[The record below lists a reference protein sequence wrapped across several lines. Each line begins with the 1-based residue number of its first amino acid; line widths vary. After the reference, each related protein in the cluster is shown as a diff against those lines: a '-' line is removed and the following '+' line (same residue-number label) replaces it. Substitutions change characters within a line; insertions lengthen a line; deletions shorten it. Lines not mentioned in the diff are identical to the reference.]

1 MKVLRTPDECFKGI
15 KDYPFDPVYTNIE
28 TKDDTILRIHHI
40 DEGPS
45 DGPILLAMHGQPVWS
60 YLYARMIPFLVNAG
74 IRVIAPDLPGYGKSD
89 KPASREDYSFQNQV
103 DWMGEWLKE
112 NNFSRTLT
120 KRNSLYLGLS
130 SMIGAGLFYNL
141 APTSKIS
148 SYSSI
153 LGLLLASTLAFAN
166 ASSSAQL
173 ASLYPQTGGTYLYA
187 NKVLGKLPG
196 NIAGIVF
203 ILGKTVSCVAIAL
216 TLGNYISPIY
226 GKELGVGLSVIVFL
240 IGYKGITKTAALA
253 RWFVLIV
260 ISILAFFCIAILM
273 TPSTN
278 IAIPLLEGF
287 SASNLFLS
295 AAIWFFAFTGY
306 SRLATYGEEIKN
318 PETIIP
324 SSILT
329 GLGITVTIYLFVNWL
344 SLAIIGPEVV
354 ANSNTPLLVAMDVSV
369 MSDFSFLIV
378 FASTIATASVF
389 LALLPAISRIYVAM
403 SRDGILPNMFSKN
416 TQ

>member
-1 MKVLRTPDECFKGI
+1 M
-15 KDYPFDPVYTNIE
+15 
-28 TKDDTILRIHHI
+28 
-40 DEGPS
+40 
-45 DGPILLAMHGQPVWS
+45 
-60 YLYARMIPFLVNAG
+60 
-74 IRVIAPDLPGYGKSD
+74 
-89 KPASREDYSFQNQV
+89 
-103 DWMGEWLKE
+103 KE

-260 ISILAFFCIAILM
+260 ISILVFFCIAILM

-306 SRLATYGEEIKN
+306 SRLATYGEEVKN

-403 SRDGILPNMFSKN
+403 SRDGILPNMFSKIHN
-416 TQ
+416 KNNSAYVSELFVLLTVVVGIYTINITNAIKLSAFFILIYYSLTNLSVINLEKNQRLYSVSIAYYGLLMCMVLGFSLVLI

>member
-1 MKVLRTPDECFKGI
+1 MKEK
-15 KDYPFDPVYTNIE
+15 
-28 TKDDTILRIHHI
+28 
-40 DEGPS
+40 
-45 DGPILLAMHGQPVWS
+45 
-60 YLYARMIPFLVNAG
+60 
-74 IRVIAPDLPGYGKSD
+74 
-89 KPASREDYSFQNQV
+89 
-103 DWMGEWLKE
+103 
-112 NNFSRTLT
+112 NFSRTLT

-148 SYSSI
+148 SYSTI
-153 LGLLLASTLAFAN
+153 LGLILASTLAFAN

-187 NKVLGKLPG
+187 NKVLGKLSG

-240 IGYKGITKTAALA
+240 IGYQGITKTAALA

-260 ISILAFFCIAILM
+260 ISILVFFCIAILM

-306 SRLATYGEEIKN
+306 SRLATYGEEIEN

-329 GLGITVTIYLFVNWL
+329 GLGITITIYLFVNWL
-344 SLAIIGPEVV
+344 ALAIIGPEVI

-403 SRDGILPNMFSKN
+403 SRDGILPNMFSKIHN
-416 TQ
+416 KNNSAYVSELFVLLTVVVGIYTINITNAIKLSAFFILIYYSLTNLSVIKLEKNQRIYSVYVAYYGFLMCMVLGFSLALF

>member
-1 MKVLRTPDECFKGI
+1 M
-15 KDYPFDPVYTNIE
+15 
-28 TKDDTILRIHHI
+28 
-40 DEGPS
+40 
-45 DGPILLAMHGQPVWS
+45 
-60 YLYARMIPFLVNAG
+60 
-74 IRVIAPDLPGYGKSD
+74 
-89 KPASREDYSFQNQV
+89 
-103 DWMGEWLKE
+103 KE

-203 ILGKTVSCVAIAL
+203 VLGKTVSCVAIAL

-226 GKELGVGLSVIVFL
+226 GRELGVSLSVIVFL

-260 ISILAFFCIAILM
+260 ISILSFFCIAILM

-306 SRLATYGEEIKN
+306 SRLATYGEEVKN
-318 PETIIP
+318 PEKIIP

-329 GLGITVTIYLFVNWL
+329 GLGITITIYLVVNWL
-344 SLAIIGPEVV
+344 ALAVIGPEVI
-354 ANSNTPLLVAMDVSV
+354 ANSNTPLLVAFDVSV
-369 MSDFSFLIV
+369 LSDFSFLIV

-403 SRDGILPNMFSKN
+403 SRDGILPNMFSTIHKKN
-416 TQ
+416 NSAYVSELFVLLTVIVGIYTINITNAIKLSAFFILIYYSLTNLSVINLEKNQRLYSVSIAYYGLLMCVVLGFSLVLI

>member
-1 MKVLRTPDECFKGI
+1 MKEK
-15 KDYPFDPVYTNIE
+15 
-28 TKDDTILRIHHI
+28 
-40 DEGPS
+40 
-45 DGPILLAMHGQPVWS
+45 
-60 YLYARMIPFLVNAG
+60 
-74 IRVIAPDLPGYGKSD
+74 
-89 KPASREDYSFQNQV
+89 
-103 DWMGEWLKE
+103 
-112 NNFSRTLT
+112 NFSRTLT

-148 SYSSI
+148 SYSTI
-153 LGLLLASTLAFAN
+153 LGLILASTLAFAN

-187 NKVLGKLPG
+187 NKVLGKLSG

-240 IGYKGITKTAALA
+240 IGYQGITKTAALA

-260 ISILAFFCIAILM
+260 ISILVFFCIAILM

-306 SRLATYGEEIKN
+306 SRLATYGEEIEN

-329 GLGITVTIYLFVNWL
+329 GLGITITIYLFVNWL
-344 SLAIIGPEVV
+344 ALAIIGPEVI

-403 SRDGILPNMFSKN
+403 SRDGILPNMFSKIHN
-416 TQ
+416 KNNSAYVSELFVLLTVVVGIYTINITNAIKLSAFFILIYYSLTNLSVIKLEKNQRIYSVYIAYYGFLMCMVLGFSLALF

>member
-1 MKVLRTPDECFKGI
+1 M
-15 KDYPFDPVYTNIE
+15 
-28 TKDDTILRIHHI
+28 
-40 DEGPS
+40 
-45 DGPILLAMHGQPVWS
+45 
-60 YLYARMIPFLVNAG
+60 
-74 IRVIAPDLPGYGKSD
+74 
-89 KPASREDYSFQNQV
+89 
-103 DWMGEWLKE
+103 KE

-240 IGYKGITKTAALA
+240 IGYQGITKTATLA

-260 ISILAFFCIAILM
+260 ISILTFFCIAILM

-287 SASNLFLS
+287 STSNLFLS

-306 SRLATYGEEIKN
+306 SRLATYGEEVKN
-318 PETIIP
+318 PEKIIP

-329 GLGITVTIYLFVNWL
+329 GLGVTVTIYLLVNWL
-344 SLAIIGPEVV
+344 ALAIIGPEVV
-354 ANSNTPLLVAMDVSV
+354 ANSNTPLLIAMDVSV

-403 SRDGILPNMFSKN
+403 SRDGILPNVFSKIHN
-416 TQ
+416 KNNSAYVSELFVLLTVVVGIYTINITNAIKLSAFFILIYYSLTNLSVINLHKNQRLYSVSIAYYGLLMCMALGFSLVLI

>member
-1 MKVLRTPDECFKGI
+1 M
-15 KDYPFDPVYTNIE
+15 
-28 TKDDTILRIHHI
+28 
-40 DEGPS
+40 
-45 DGPILLAMHGQPVWS
+45 
-60 YLYARMIPFLVNAG
+60 
-74 IRVIAPDLPGYGKSD
+74 
-89 KPASREDYSFQNQV
+89 
-103 DWMGEWLKE
+103 KE

-187 NKVLGKLPG
+187 NKVLGRLPG

-260 ISILAFFCIAILM
+260 ILILAFFCIAILM

-287 SASNLFLS
+287 SVSNLFLS

-306 SRLATYGEEIKN
+306 SRLATYGEEVKN

-329 GLGITVTIYLFVNWL
+329 GLGITVAIYLFVNWL

-403 SRDGILPNMFSKN
+403 SRDGILPNMFSKIHN
-416 TQ
+416 KNNSAYVSELFVLLTVIVGIYTINITNAIKLSAFFILIYYSLTNLSVINLEKNQRLYPVSIAYYGLLMCMVLGVSLVLI

>member
-1 MKVLRTPDECFKGI
+1 M
-15 KDYPFDPVYTNIE
+15 
-28 TKDDTILRIHHI
+28 
-40 DEGPS
+40 
-45 DGPILLAMHGQPVWS
+45 
-60 YLYARMIPFLVNAG
+60 
-74 IRVIAPDLPGYGKSD
+74 
-89 KPASREDYSFQNQV
+89 
-103 DWMGEWLKE
+103 KE

-203 ILGKTVSCVAIAL
+203 ILGKTISCVAIAL

-260 ISILAFFCIAILM
+260 ILILAFFCIAILM

-287 SASNLFLS
+287 SVSNLFLS

-306 SRLATYGEEIKN
+306 SRLATYGEEVKN

-329 GLGITVTIYLFVNWL
+329 GLGVTVAIYLFVNWL

-403 SRDGILPNMFSKN
+403 SRDGTLPNMFSKIHN
-416 TQ
+416 KNNSAYVSELIVLLTVVVGIYTINITNAIKLSAFFILIYYSLTNLCVINLEKNQRLYPVSIAYYGLLMCMVLGFSLVLI

>member
-1 MKVLRTPDECFKGI
+1 M
-15 KDYPFDPVYTNIE
+15 
-28 TKDDTILRIHHI
+28 
-40 DEGPS
+40 
-45 DGPILLAMHGQPVWS
+45 
-60 YLYARMIPFLVNAG
+60 
-74 IRVIAPDLPGYGKSD
+74 
-89 KPASREDYSFQNQV
+89 
-103 DWMGEWLKE
+103 KE

-148 SYSSI
+148 SYSTI
-153 LGLLLASTLAFAN
+153 LGLILASTLAFAN

-260 ISILAFFCIAILM
+260 VSILAFFCIAILI
-273 TPSTN
+273 TSSTN

-306 SRLATYGEEIKN
+306 SRLATYGEEVKN

-403 SRDGILPNMFSKN
+403 SRDGILPNMFSKIHSKN
-416 TQ
+416 NSAYVSEFFVLLTMIVGIYTINITNAIKLSAFFIIIYYSLTNLSVINLEKNQRLYSVSIAYYGLLMCMVLGFSLVLI

>member
-1 MKVLRTPDECFKGI
+1 M
-15 KDYPFDPVYTNIE
+15 
-28 TKDDTILRIHHI
+28 
-40 DEGPS
+40 
-45 DGPILLAMHGQPVWS
+45 
-60 YLYARMIPFLVNAG
+60 
-74 IRVIAPDLPGYGKSD
+74 
-89 KPASREDYSFQNQV
+89 
-103 DWMGEWLKE
+103 KE

-173 ASLYPQTGGTYLYA
+173 ASLFPQTGGTYLYA
-187 NKVLGKLPG
+187 NNVLGVLPG

-203 ILGKTVSCVAIAL
+203 ILGKTISCVAIAL

-240 IGYKGITKTAALA
+240 IGYQGITKTATLA

-260 ISILAFFCIAILM
+260 ISILTFFCIAILM

-403 SRDGILPNMFSKN
+403 SRDGILPNMFSKIHN
-416 TQ
+416 KNNSAYVSELFVLLTVVVGIYTINITNAIKLSAFFILIYYSLTNLSVINLEKNQRLYPVSIAYYGLLMCMVLGFSLVLI

>member
-1 MKVLRTPDECFKGI
+1 M
-15 KDYPFDPVYTNIE
+15 
-28 TKDDTILRIHHI
+28 
-40 DEGPS
+40 
-45 DGPILLAMHGQPVWS
+45 
-60 YLYARMIPFLVNAG
+60 
-74 IRVIAPDLPGYGKSD
+74 
-89 KPASREDYSFQNQV
+89 
-103 DWMGEWLKE
+103 KE

-173 ASLYPQTGGTYLYA
+173 ASLFPQTGGTYLYA
-187 NKVLGKLPG
+187 NKVLGASG

-203 ILGKTVSCVAIAL
+203 ISGKTVSCVAIAL
-216 TLGNYISPIY
+216 TLEITFLQFMARN
-226 GKELGVGLSVIVFL
+226 LVGLSVIVFL

-306 SRLATYGEEIKN
+306 SRLATYG
-318 PETIIP
+318 
-324 SSILT
+324 
-329 GLGITVTIYLFVNWL
+329 G
-344 SLAIIGPEVV
+344 
-354 ANSNTPLLVAMDVSV
+354 
-369 MSDFSFLIV
+369 
-378 FASTIATASVF
+378 
-389 LALLPAISRIYVAM
+389 
-403 SRDGILPNMFSKN
+403 RD
-416 TQ
+416 

>member
-1 MKVLRTPDECFKGI
+1 M
-15 KDYPFDPVYTNIE
+15 
-28 TKDDTILRIHHI
+28 
-40 DEGPS
+40 
-45 DGPILLAMHGQPVWS
+45 
-60 YLYARMIPFLVNAG
+60 
-74 IRVIAPDLPGYGKSD
+74 
-89 KPASREDYSFQNQV
+89 
-103 DWMGEWLKE
+103 KE

-240 IGYKGITKTAALA
+240 IGYQGITKTATLA

-260 ISILAFFCIAILM
+260 ISILTFFCIAILM

-287 SASNLFLS
+287 STSNLFLS

-306 SRLATYGEEIKN
+306 SRLATYGEEVKN
-318 PETIIP
+318 PEKIIP

-329 GLGITVTIYLFVNWL
+329 GLGVTVTIYLLVNWL
-344 SLAIIGPEVV
+344 ALAIIGPEVV
-354 ANSNTPLLVAMDVSV
+354 ANSNTPLLIAMDVSV

-403 SRDGILPNMFSKN
+403 SRDGILPNMFSKIHN
-416 TQ
+416 KNNSAYVSELFVLLTVIVGIYTINITNAIKLSAFFILIYYSLTNLSVINLHKNQRLYSVSIAYYGLLMCVVLGFSLVLI

>member
-1 MKVLRTPDECFKGI
+1 M
-15 KDYPFDPVYTNIE
+15 
-28 TKDDTILRIHHI
+28 
-40 DEGPS
+40 
-45 DGPILLAMHGQPVWS
+45 
-60 YLYARMIPFLVNAG
+60 
-74 IRVIAPDLPGYGKSD
+74 
-89 KPASREDYSFQNQV
+89 
-103 DWMGEWLKE
+103 KE

-240 IGYKGITKTAALA
+240 IGYQGITKTATLA

-260 ISILAFFCIAILM
+260 ISILTFFCIAILM

-287 SASNLFLS
+287 STSNLFLS
-295 AAIWFFAFTGY
+295 AALWFFAFTGY
-306 SRLATYGEEIKN
+306 SRLATYGEEVKN
-318 PETIIP
+318 PEKIIP

-329 GLGITVTIYLFVNWL
+329 GLGVTVTIYLLVNWL
-344 SLAIIGPEVV
+344 ALAIIGPEVV
-354 ANSNTPLLVAMDVSV
+354 ANSNTPLLIAMDVSV

-403 SRDGILPNMFSKN
+403 SRDGILPNVFSKIHN
-416 TQ
+416 KNNSAYVSELFVLLTVVVGIYTINITNAIKLSAFFILIYYSLTNLSVINLHKNQRLYSVSIAYYGLLMCIVLGFSLVLI